1 MCVEVRSRILCHF
14 CRIILLVH
22 LAVSVV
28 IAYRL
33 GNGSLIYGR
42 GIWIFYQYLVLWLRI
57 YGTIQLL
64 TGTALTCTNMIYSAT
79 SILKN

>member
-1 MCVEVRSRILCHF
+1 MCVEVRNLMLFHF
-14 CRIILLVH
+14 CRIMLLLH

-33 GNGSLIYGR
+33 DNGNLISGR
-42 GIWIFYQYLVLWLRI
+42 GIWIFYQCLMLWLKI

-64 TGTALTCTNMIYSAT
+64 IGTALTFTNMIYSAT
-79 SILKN
+79 RILKN

>member
-1 MCVEVRSRILCHF
+1 MGVELRNQILCHF
-14 CRIILLVH
+14 CRGTFLLH

-33 GNGSLIYGR
+33 DNGSLISGR
-42 GIWIFYQYLVLWLRI
+42 GIWIFYQYLVLWLKI

-64 TGTALTCTNMIYSAT
+64 TGTALTFTSVIYFAT
-79 SILKN
+79 IILKN